1 MTGGLGFHGKE
12 KERAVMG
19 GLGFHGK
26 EKERAVWGFT
36 VRQKSGR

>member
-12 KERAVMG
+12 KEQAVMG